1 MGEVKDISGAIP
13 DNANVNVSPDGLP
26 SLEDILERLDGTQEP
41 EQPRVQND
49 PEPEAEEEDPIGES
63 IESEEVEGEEEE
75 DSEDVGEEDEEET
88 DDEPGEVGSS
98 AIKQMQKRINKLT
111 ARAKSAEEKL
121 SQLEAQKAV
130 ETKPESK
137 SNDNSLDN
145 VFDINQLQE
154 HQEKARQAM
163 NFARSHRDGYYSED
177 DDGNPIE
184 YTAEQMA
191 SILNGA
197 EKVYHEDIPAREKY
211 LKTFEA
217 SKAEASK
224 AYPYLG
230 DNTSPEFKQ
239 GQQYISEFPDILKR
253 PDWPMVLGDLIAG
266 RKLRMAK
273 NKPAATTKPKT
284 SNPPTTP
291 GKPSAVPVQPTRK
304 QKGRQV
310 IDRAINNP
318 TAENLA
324 DFLDAVGI

>member
-1 MGEVKDISGAIP
+1 MGEVNDISGAIP
-13 DNANVNVSPDGLP
+13 DNSNVNVSPNGLP

-41 EQPRVQND
+41 EPRRVQDD
-49 PEPEAEEEDPIGES
+49 PEPETEEEDSIEEP
-63 IESEEVEGEEEE
+63 IESEDLEGEAGE
-75 DSEDVGEEDEEET
+75 DSEDVEEEDEEET
-88 DDEPGEVGSS
+88 EDEPGGAGSS

-130 ETKPESK
+130 GSESESK
-137 SNDNSLDN
+137 SNDNSLDK

-154 HQEKARQAM
+154 HREKARKAM
-163 NFARSHRDGYYSED
+163 NFARNHRDGYYSED

-184 YTAEQMA
+184 YTADQMA

-197 EKVYHEDIPAREKY
+197 EKVYHEDIPEREKY
-211 LKTFEA
+211 LKNFEA
-217 SKAEASK
+217 AKVEASK

-230 DNTSPEFKQ
+230 DATSPEFKQ

-253 PDWPMVLGDLIAG
+253 SDWPVVLGDLIAG
-266 RKLRMAK
+266 RKLRLAK
-273 NKPAATTKPKT
+273 QKPVTATKPKP